1 MARSGGR
8 ASCPRRRVMGNYA
21 AVDCGTLST
30 RLLISNPQGQPII
43 RLTRVTGLGEGVDR
57 SRVIRAEAAERAL
70 TVLREYRQLLDRH
83 GVSAT
88 RMVGTSA
95 LRDAANRASFADAA
109 GEVIGAPLMLLRG
122 DEEAALSFLG
132 ATAELRTSDGPWL
145 VADIGGGSTELAVGP
160 APGLT
165 GATGPSGVI
174 SLDLGCVRVTER
186 FFRSDP
192 PTTEELATARQWLEE
207 RFSTAETE
215 VPALR
220 SAEALVGLAGTVS
233 ALASYDQGLESYD
246 QDAVHHYTL
255 SREAV
260 ARALSTLAAQPASR
274 RAGLPGIEPA
284 RAPVIVGGTLVLDTL
299 MAHFGFQDCLVSES
313 DILDGLVITLVRL
326 DRAPT

>member
-1 MARSGGR
+1 MARSGRR
-8 ASCPRRRVMGNYA
+8 ASCPRRGAMGNYA

-70 TVLREYRQLLDRH
+70 TVLREYRELMDRH

-95 LRDAANRASFADAA
+95 LRDAVNRASFANAA
-109 GEVIGAPLMLLRG
+109 EEIIGAPLMLLRG

-160 APGLT
+160 E
-165 GATGPSGVI
+165 PSGAI

-186 FFRSDP
+186 FLHNDP
-192 PTTEELATARQWLEE
+192 PTTEELATARQWLQA
-207 RFSTAETE
+207 RFSTAERK
-215 VPALR
+215 VPAFR
-220 SAEALVGLAGTVS
+220 SGEALVGLAGTVS

-260 ARALSTLAAQPASR
+260 AGALSALAARPASG

-313 DILDGLVITLVRL
+313 DILDGLVITVVRL
-326 DRAPT
+326 DRA

>member
-1 MARSGGR
+1 
-8 ASCPRRRVMGNYA
+8 
-21 AVDCGTLST
+21 
-30 RLLISNPQGQPII
+30 
-43 RLTRVTGLGEGVDR
+43 
-57 SRVIRAEAAERAL
+57 
-70 TVLREYRQLLDRH
+70 
-83 GVSAT
+83 
-88 RMVGTSA
+88 
-95 LRDAANRASFADAA
+95 
-109 GEVIGAPLMLLRG
+109 MLLRG

-160 APGLT
+160 E
-165 GATGPSGVI
+165 PSGAI

-186 FFRSDP
+186 FLHDDP
-192 PTTEELATARQWLEE
+192 PTTEELATARQWLEA
-207 RFSTAETE
+207 RFSTAERE
-215 VPALR
+215 VPAFR

-260 ARALSTLAAQPASR
+260 ARALSALAARPASG

>member
-1 MARSGGR
+1 
-8 ASCPRRRVMGNYA
+8 MGNYA

-30 RLLISNPQGQPII
+30 RLLISNPQGQPIT

-70 TVLREYRQLLDRH
+70 TVLRQYRELMDRH

-95 LRDAANRASFADAA
+95 LRDAANRASFANAA
-109 GEVIGAPLMLLRG
+109 EEIIGAPLMLLRG

-132 ATAELRTSDGPWL
+132 ATAELRTSDGHWL

-160 APGLT
+160 E
-165 GATGPSGVI
+165 PSGAI

-186 FFRSDP
+186 FLHDDP
-192 PTTEELATARQWLEE
+192 PTTEELATARQWLEA
-207 RFSTAETE
+207 RFSTAERE

-260 ARALSTLAAQPASR
+260 ARALSALAARPASG
-274 RAGLPGIEPA
+274 RAGFPGIEPA